1 MGCIRSFKHNAELQ
15 ETRLTVKNGVFRT
28 SETDLL
34 LDFDENWHKCIKD
47 MPAPQNKKN
56 INEKRGGAERSEAK
70 RMCNMFGVTKKS
82 ITRRSEWV
90 C

>member
-34 LDFDENWHKCIKD
+34 LDFDEIGTIEYKTCPLLKI
-47 MPAPQNKKN
+47 
-56 INEKRGGAERSEAK
+56 
-70 RMCNMFGVTKKS
+70 
-82 ITRRSEWV
+82 
-90 C
+90 